1 MKILLTGA
9 PGTGKTTIVAK
20 IAAATQ
26 GAFWVVS
33 ERTFDGAGAKSG
45 FQARTSTGLSGVW
58 DTRTDGPAGSLDNHT
73 TDIAAVDRL
82 FTEPINRAV
91 DQGVGIIIID
101 EIGALERRSP
111 DFIKAVDRAL
121 ASDATILATI
131 KQGEDWTAT
140 YTGRSDIITLTLT
153 AENRDELT
161 GALSAILASTRMYQ
175 SLPPLQQ
182 SKVYAL
188 ARSYAAAGQI
198 SSLRKLFQN
207 TLIYLA
213 ESRYESVSTGLYNVR
228 GLTRQHQVSL
238 KDGVWTCDCDL
249 ANGRGKF
256 DGHPAECSHVQTLKI
271 TQA

>member
-20 IAAATQ
+20 LAAATT

-33 ERTFDGAGAKSG
+33 ERTFDQAGNQTG
-45 FQARTSTGLSGVW
+45 FQARTSTGLSGIW
-58 DTRTDGPAGSLDNHT
+58 DTRPEPGVHN

-82 FTEPINRAV
+82 FTDPITQAV
-91 DQGVGIIIID
+91 TQGIGTIIID
-101 EIGALERRSP
+101 EIGTLERRSP

-121 ASDATILATI
+121 ASDATILATVTLG
-131 KQGEDWTAT
+131 QDWTES
-140 YTGRSDIITLTLT
+140 YTGRSDVITLTLT
-153 AENRDELT
+153 PENRDELS

-175 SLPPLQQ
+175 SLPPTQQ
-182 SKVYAL
+182 AKVYAM
-188 ARSYAAAGQI
+188 ARDYAASGLI

-213 ESRYESVSTGLYNVR
+213 ESRFQSDTAGLFTVR
-228 GLTRQHQVSL
+228 GLTRQHQVTV

-256 DGHPAECSHVQTLKI
+256 EGHPAECSHVQTIKI